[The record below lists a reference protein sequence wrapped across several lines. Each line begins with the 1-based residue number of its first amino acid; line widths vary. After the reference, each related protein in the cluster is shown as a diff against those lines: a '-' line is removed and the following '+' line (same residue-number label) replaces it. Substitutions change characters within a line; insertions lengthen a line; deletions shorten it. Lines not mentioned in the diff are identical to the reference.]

1 MPVDSERS
9 QPTRVFRAR
18 IVANVPVTPRS
29 RLVTLDISGTGLH
42 YAPGQAVIVGPRHGS
57 DRRAY
62 SIACS
67 PERAAETNQIDLLIG
82 TRPLGSNGFDVSALA
97 PSESVDV
104 EGPVGTLVYDHSE
117 PPRPVLM
124 VAGGSGIAPLR
135 TILDHL
141 LRRRPVPAPTM
152 IYSAR
157 QSDEF
162 AFIDEL
168 RTHANEGRMI
178 LRQTVTREQHAPAGC
193 ARGRIGLNELKCL
206 LPDPSATV
214 AYISGPPA
222 LVREARRLLR
232 LLDVADIKI
241 EQPVV

>member
-1 MPVDSERS
+1 MRKF
-9 QPTRVFRAR
+9 TAR
-18 IVANVPVTPRS
+18 IVANVRVTPRS
-29 RLVTLDISGTGLH
+29 RLVTLDVSGAGLQ
-42 YAPGQAVIVGPRHGS
+42 YAPGQAVIVGPRLGAE
-57 DRRAY
+57 RRIY

-67 PERAAETNQIDLLIG
+67 PERAAETNRIDLLIG
-82 TRPLGSNGFDVSALA
+82 ARRPGANGFDLSSLA

-104 EGPVGTLVYDHSE
+104 EGPVGTLVYQHSE

-141 LRRRPVPAPTM
+141 LRSRPTIAPAM

-157 QSDEF
+157 KSDEF

-168 RTHANEGRMI
+168 RAYANEGRMI
-178 LRQTVTREQHAPAGC
+178 LRQNVTREQQAPAGC
-193 ARGRIGLNELKCL
+193 ACGRIGVSELRPL

-214 AYISGPPA
+214 AYVSGPPA
-222 LVREARRLLR
+222 LVRDAAQCLR
-232 LLDVADIKI
+232 LLNVGDIRT
-241 EQPVV
+241 EQPFV